1 MRLKMSKDARKEL
14 LKSFKPEYGEATKGE
29 KTLLL
34 RGFLKATGYS
44 RGHALALLNSVG
56 PEPKPKPRMRHRV
69 YDEPVVEALKKV
81 WFVSNRICSKRLCPF
96 MEYLVNSL
104 ERHGH
109 LKLTREVKSKLLSLS
124 PSTADRL
131 LRREKQKYSR
141 GRSNTRPGALLK
153 RQIEVRTFADWNDVV
168 PGFFEADCVAH
179 CGAVAKGSFL
189 STLTLTDIATGWTE
203 CRALPNKTES
213 AVAAALSAV
222 AELLP
227 FPIKGFDSDNG
238 SEFINSKVID
248 WCTAR
253 KVTFTRSREYKKN
266 DQAHVEEKNGS
277 IVRRY
282 VGYDRFEGEDSRL
295 LMEKLYSLTSIYVNL
310 FQPSMKLRVKERD
323 GGKVTKHYEEA
334 KTPAQRLIES
344 KISTAVKA
352 QLKRRFR
359 NTDPVKLLAE
369 IEQTQIALWKTS
381 VNIDP
386 ASVAETSLLRILES
400 TETTTSEE
408 LASRLSIHR
417 QNLRKK
423 RKKAKVSHP
432 IAISKDEPIQAL
444 VRKHI
449 SKLPSGTTF
458 GPKDLLHICS
468 RAAADTILSR
478 LAQRKVILKV
488 GWGRY
493 VRPMLEYEKTKN
505 KKNSKK

>member
-1 MRLKMSKDARKEL
+1 
-14 LKSFKPEYGEATKGE
+14 
-29 KTLLL
+29 
-34 RGFLKATGYS
+34 
-44 RGHALALLNSVG
+44 
-56 PEPKPKPRMRHRV
+56 
-69 YDEPVVEALKKV
+69 
-81 WFVSNRICSKRLCPF
+81 
-96 MEYLVNSL
+96 
-104 ERHGH
+104 
-109 LKLTREVKSKLLSLS
+109 
-124 PSTADRL
+124 
-131 LRREKQKYSR
+131 
-141 GRSNTRPGALLK
+141 
-153 RQIEVRTFADWNDVV
+153 
-168 PGFFEADCVAH
+168 
-179 CGAVAKGSFL
+179 
-189 STLTLTDIATGWTE
+189 
-203 CRALPNKTES
+203 
-213 AVAAALSAV
+213 
-222 AELLP
+222 
-227 FPIKGFDSDNG
+227 
-238 SEFINSKVID
+238 
-248 WCTAR
+248 
-253 KVTFTRSREYKKN
+253 
-266 DQAHVEEKNGS
+266 
-277 IVRRY
+277 
-282 VGYDRFEGEDSRL
+282 
-295 LMEKLYSLTSIYVNL
+295 
-310 FQPSMKLRVKERD
+310 MKLRVKERD

-468 RAAADTILSR
+468 RTAADTILSR